1 MNRIHQNTRASFKF
15 IVLFTFNYFDLL
27 RWIIV
32 CLVSGQSS
40 VIYGETLSNLLSL
53 FVPISRS
60 NNTVEPNVSWDE
72 RSTSEKRPA
81 SGGEEEDCQRFS
93 SQFTGELTMGLY
105 YARCKCG
112 GLLQLP
118 ACLPLVIDR
127 KVNTDRNRWIS
138 KFTFV
143 FCFLFS
149 KQVTDAD
156 AHLDVQRTVDGER
169 TTSSACLRYSDLD
182 KNYCLGLC
190 LFIIILI
197 NVRDKAR

>member
-1 MNRIHQNTRASFKF
+1 MWLSMWANRTWTAF
-15 IVLFTFNYFDLL
+15 IKTTEHALNLLFYLLFNYFDLL

-53 FVPISRS
+53 FAPISRS
-60 NNTVEPNVSWDE
+60 NNTVEPHVSWDE

-81 SGGEEEDCQRFS
+81 SGGEEKDCQRFS

-112 GLLQLP
+112 LLQLP

-127 KVNTDRNRWIS
+127 KVNWDRKLRI
-138 KFTFV
+138 TFV

-149 KQVTDAD
+149 NRWQMPT
-156 AHLDVQRTVDGER
+156 R
-169 TTSSACLRYSDLD
+169 
-182 KNYCLGLC
+182 
-190 LFIIILI
+190 I
-197 NVRDKAR
+197 